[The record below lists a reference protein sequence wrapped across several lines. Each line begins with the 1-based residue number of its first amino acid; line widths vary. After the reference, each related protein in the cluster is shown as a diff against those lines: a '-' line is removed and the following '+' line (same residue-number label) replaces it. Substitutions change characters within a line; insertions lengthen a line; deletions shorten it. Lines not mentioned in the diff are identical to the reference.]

1 VLDDVRRGFMVSAPL
16 AAPVLVRKIALALPA
31 RRQLRTPVRIV
42 VTALVDCIRTAVQ
55 DGAWQSANWI
65 DEQS

>member
-1 VLDDVRRGFMVSAPL
+1 
-16 AAPVLVRKIALALPA
+16 LPA